1 MARHKSAIRKGKIVQ
16 SAREL
21 IISRGVN
28 AVTIRNI
35 AKKNKITE
43 GAIYRHFKSKRAI
56 LQLLIEDFE
65 KNLMKAIDSTIQN
78 DKSPIA
84 LLKDIMHV
92 HLKYT
97 EDRKSEL
104 FAITAASVHFDD
116 KVLRQSILDVIERY
130 KSRIKAIL
138 RKAQSRS
145 LIRKK
150 IDLDSVSLTF
160 FGLVQITAIQYALT
174 NYTVAPMT
182 KFNTLWEI
190 FLKGIVS
197 GDGEKDLK

>member
-1 MARHKSAIRKGKIVQ
+1 MARHKTAVRQSEIVQ

-21 IISRGVN
+21 IMHRGVN

-35 AKKNKITE
+35 AAKNKITE

-65 KNLMKAIDSTIQN
+65 TNLMKAIDSTI
-78 DKSPIA
+78 KSDEGSIQV
-84 LLKDIMHV
+84 LKNIMYV

-97 EDRKSEL
+97 EERKSEL

-116 KVLRQSILDVIERY
+116 KILRKNILDVIERY
-130 KSRIKAIL
+130 KGRIKAIL
-138 RKAQSRS
+138 RNAQTEK
-145 LIRKK
+145 LIRDN

-182 KFNTLWEI
+182 KFNTLWDI
-190 FLKGIVS
+190 FLNGIVKP
-197 GDGEKDLK
+197 E

>member
-1 MARHKSAIRKGKIVQ
+1 MARHKTAIRQSEIVQ

-21 IISRGVN
+21 IMHRGVN

-35 AKKNKITE
+35 AAKNRITE

-65 KNLMKAIDSTIQN
+65 TNLMKAIDSTI
-78 DKSPIA
+78 KSDEDSIQV
-84 LLKDIMHV
+84 LKNIMYV

-97 EDRKSEL
+97 EERKSEL

-116 KVLRQSILDVIERY
+116 KILRKNILDVIERY
-130 KSRIKAIL
+130 KGRIKAIL
-138 RKAQSRS
+138 RNAQTEK
-145 LIRKK
+145 LIRDN

-182 KFNTLWEI
+182 KFNTLWDI
-190 FLKGIVS
+190 FLNGIV
-197 GDGEKDLK
+197 KPK